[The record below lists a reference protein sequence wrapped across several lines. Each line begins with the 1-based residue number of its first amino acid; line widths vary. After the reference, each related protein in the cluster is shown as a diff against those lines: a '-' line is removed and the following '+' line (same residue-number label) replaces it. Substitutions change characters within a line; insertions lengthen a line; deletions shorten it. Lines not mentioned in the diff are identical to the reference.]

1 MGLVCRRGPPVVREH
16 GTRVRLG
23 PPPPLRQLHAAAH
36 GPEHARPDGRRPSLR
51 AERALAVD
59 RSRVIRIV
67 EWVVERPLCAA
78 PGCWP
83 SPAPVPF
90 RPWWPLCAPSGAI
103 GNFHPLAAWHSSRPC
118 TYRVSPP
125 TPRGAH
131 FAEEGPS
138 LGLAP
143 KIPPARRIHGAAV
156 AFLSARFPRLK
167 TCDGRV
173 QRARRPAERA
183 PARRTLAAA
192 RGPRPRRALRAVC
205 GCANCPFDLLPPVPH
220 TLVAPGDVVVVLR
233 GCGVG
238 PRPSVRKARPEGVPS
253 LHRQPPPWRP
263 SLAGNHTT
271 LL

>member
-1 MGLVCRRGPPVVREH
+1 MGGRTAALRCARLLAAPRAGPI
-16 GTRVRLG
+16 
-23 PPPPLRQLHAAAH
+23 PPLVATVSPQRGNRQL
-36 GPEHARPDGRRPSLR
+36 PS
-51 AERALAVD
+51 
-59 RSRVIRIV
+59 
-67 EWVVERPLCAA
+67 A
-78 PGCWP
+78 P
-83 SPAPVPF
+83 
-90 RPWWPLCAPSGAI
+90 I
-103 GNFHPLAAWHSSRPC
+103 LAAWHSS
-118 TYRVSPP
+118 VSPP
-125 TPRGAH
+125 TSRGAH

-143 KIPPARRIHGAAV
+143 KIPPARRILGAAV
-156 AFLSARFPRLK
+156 AFLSARFPPLK

-183 PARRTLAAA
+183 PARRTRAAA

-238 PRPSVRKARPEGVPS
+238 PRPSVRKARREGVPS